1 MIFTTSLALIALPA
15 LVAAQYGPPPA
26 PASGSSS
33 TSAATSVPSAP
44 ADTPGVVNINVAA
57 NEQYVFSPANVS
69 ASNNTAV
76 NFFFPMYISHH
87 VQISWK
93 ETYCSSIDAPC
104 TPLDGGFDS
113 SLEQGV
119 QMTLNITDQNK
130 PVYFFCKQILHCG
143 MGMVGGIN
151 LPPSGAGSFED
162 FQAAAEKIG
171 GSETTVPDNGPQTGG
186 VGAELTASPAA
197 TITAVPGSGSSG
209 SSPSS
214 GAGRVVANGAW
225 VLVAAALAMAM
236 A

>member
-69 ASNNTAV
+69 AGNNTAV
-76 NFFFPMYISHH
+76 NFFFPMLGLSHS
-87 VQISWK
+87 VT
-93 ETYCSSIDAPC
+93 ESSIDAPC

-151 LPPSGAGSFED
+151 LPSSGPGSFED